1 MIIGSRRRLASIEN
15 SPVLTLGGNNIKRVY
30 QKKSLGMI
38 LDDQLKWNKHN
49 EMQCKTISNNIA
61 LLKRAK
67 LFVNR
72 DSLIKIFNALV
83 WPHFN
88 YCSTIWNDGCCSII
102 DKLFILQ
109 KRAARVITGDT
120 YEVRSMQTL
129 DSLNWLPIEE
139 LLKQRQLIMTFKVL
153 TDRSPRYLG
162 KLFSVSQNDN
172 YNLRSNQ
179 IKLNL
184 PKPKTNFLKRS
195 FSYRAA
201 KSWNELPSET
211 TENYNNL
218 SILSFKRQLLNSSVS
233 IHCK

>member
-1 MIIGSRRRLASIEN
+1 
-15 SPVLTLGGNNIKRVY
+15 
-30 QKKSLGMI
+30 MI

-129 DSLNWLPIEE
+129 DSLNWLLIEE

-153 TDRSPRYLG
+153 TDRSPQYL
-162 KLFSVSQNDN
+162 
-172 YNLRSNQ
+172 
-179 IKLNL
+179 
-184 PKPKTNFLKRS
+184 
-195 FSYRAA
+195 
-201 KSWNELPSET
+201 
-211 TENYNNL
+211 
-218 SILSFKRQLLNSSVS
+218 
-233 IHCK
+233 